1 MKIGASL
8 ISLIRR
14 AMRVQS
20 SSLIRPARMSAEPDP
35 RLGRQ
40 QPHDDLGLAHLQREH
55 RTGHAVLDR
64 AGPGEIQPERGVVR
78 RNHRAAGQVEVIGG
92 VDLDAPH
99 GHARHRTD
107 VDDPAGPADAGAP
120 RPGRRR
126 RAHGEP
132 APCTPCCGVQRRGA
146 GCARTAGTA
155 LSTTGA
161 VDDVVG
167 APPVRAPQRAGR
179 AARVAAGRHV
189 PAGGGIDRQPL
200 VLGVGDEGRAVGEDH
215 LEAGPAEHHLGGG
228 DDARRTAV
236 RAEQQ
241 ITDADLAHR
250 RPAGRGGQRG
260 VERQRLPEPRPRR
273 HDDHLARVQAVGGG
287 VEVREA
293 GGHAQRH
300 AAAGGDGVDLVHR
313 GLQQLFEGDVVL
325 ARAAL
330 GDLVDRRLGAVDDV
344 VDLAALGAVVA
355 ELDDPG
361 SGLDEAPQGGLLGDD
376 LGVVRGVRGGGDGR
390 DQRVQVGG
398 AAEADQVAPALQ
410 LRGDRDRVGGL
421 AAAVEVEDALVD
433 GLVRGAV
440 EVVGPQDLDDVRDRV
455 LAQEHAAEHR
465 LLGGEVLRGLPV
477 ERRQVGTRSRCV
489 ARGAHRPGTARCSIV
504 RHGHTQRH
512 PRSTVYRTCVRHAW
526 GVRRF
531 PFGEEAARATGA
543 TPCAAR
549 LGACAPGTKQ
559 ACGATCG
566 QHGDGGDD
574 ALQPVPSSLWT
585 MWGQLPD

>member
-20 SSLIRPARMSAEPDP
+20 SSLIRPARMSASRIRASADSN
-35 RLGRQ
+35 RMTIS
-40 QPHDDLGLAHLQREH
+40 DLLISREN
-55 RTGHAVLDR
+55 TALVMPCLTEQDR
-64 AGPGEIQPERGVVR
+64 AKSSPSVVVR
-78 RNHRAAGQVEVIGG
+78 RNTNVASLTTTPSHVHR
-92 VDLDAPH
+92 L
-99 GHARHRTD
+99 
-107 VDDPAGPADAGAP
+107 
-120 RPGRRR
+120 
-126 RAHGEP
+126 
-132 APCTPCCGVQRRGA
+132 
-146 GCARTAGTA
+146 
-155 LSTTGA
+155 
-161 VDDVVG
+161 
-167 APPVRAPQRAGR
+167 
-179 AARVAAGRHV
+179 
-189 PAGGGIDRQPL
+189 
-200 VLGVGDEGRAVGEDH
+200 
-215 LEAGPAEHHLGGG
+215 
-228 DDARRTAV
+228 
-236 RAEQQ
+236 
-241 ITDADLAHR
+241 
-250 RPAGRGGQRG
+250 
-260 VERQRLPEPRPRR
+260 RLPEPRPRR
-273 HDDHLARVQAVGGG
+273 HHDHLARVQAVRGG

-313 GLQQLFEGDVVL
+313 GLQQLFEGDVVF

-361 SGLDEAPQGGLLGDD
+361 SGLDEAPQRGLLGDD

-489 ARGAHRPGTARCSIV
+489 AGGAHRPGTARCTIV

-512 PRSTVYRTCVRHAW
+512 PRSTVYRTCVRYAW

-531 PFGEEAARATGA
+531 SVWGRGGTRDRRNPLRGEARRPRSGNQAGRRSHLWTAWGWRGRRPAAC
-543 TPCAAR
+543 PE
-549 LGACAPGTKQ
+549 
-559 ACGATCG
+559 
-566 QHGDGGDD
+566 
-574 ALQPVPSSLWT
+574 QPVDNVGT
-585 MWGQLPD
+585 TT